1 MIQEATAEEEGM
13 SMYDRELPSSDPEEV
28 VKRTREMGRAYSMIL
43 IVRPPGDREEQVRLI
58 T

>member
-1 MIQEATAEEEGM
+1 M